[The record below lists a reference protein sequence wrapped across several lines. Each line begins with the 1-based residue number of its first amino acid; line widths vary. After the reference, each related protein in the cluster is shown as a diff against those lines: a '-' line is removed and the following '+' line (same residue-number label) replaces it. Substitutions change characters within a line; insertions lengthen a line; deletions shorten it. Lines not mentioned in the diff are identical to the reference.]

1 MVTRRL
7 CKALKQDDSACG
19 SFPLHDGEFC
29 YMHTPENADAMQEAR
44 RVGGLRKRRE
54 GTLEV
59 IYEVDGM
66 ETVLQLRRVLKIAVM
81 EALGLENSPARLR
94 LLLNAVAVGAK
105 LLETGEL
112 EDRVAELES
121 VVKPRTDVGKRGRR

>member
-1 MVTRRL
+1 
-7 CKALKQDDSACG
+7 
-19 SFPLHDGEFC
+19 
-29 YMHTPENADAMQEAR
+29 MHTPENADAMQEAR

-66 ETVLQLRRVLKIAVM
+66 ETVPQLRRVLKIAVM
-81 EALGLENSPARLR
+81 ETLGLENSPARLR
-94 LLLNAVAVGAK
+94 LRLNAVAVGAK

-112 EDRVAELES
+112 ADQLAAIKGVLDARLPP
-121 VVKPRTDVGKRGRR
+121 KGHHR

>member
-1 MVTRRL
+1 MVISRS
-7 CKALKQDDSACG
+7 CKADNKDGARCG
-19 SFPLHDGEFC
+19 AAPLQDGEFC

-66 ETVLQLRRVLKIAVM
+66 ETVPQLRRILKIAVM
-81 EALGLENSPARLR
+81 EALGLENNAARIR

-112 EDRVAELES
+112 ADQIAELRGVLE
-121 VVKPRTDVGKRGRR
+121 VRLPARKGRR

>member
-1 MVTRRL
+1 MVISRS
-7 CKALKQDDSACG
+7 CKADNKDGARCG
-19 SFPLHDGEFC
+19 AAPLQDGEFC

-66 ETVLQLRRVLKIAVM
+66 ETVPQLRRVLKIAVM
-81 EALGLENSPARLR
+81 EALGLENNAARIR

-112 EDRVAELES
+112 ADQLAAIKGVLEARL
-121 VVKPRTDVGKRGRR
+121 PTTKRRR

>member
-1 MVTRRL
+1 
-7 CKALKQDDSACG
+7 
-19 SFPLHDGEFC
+19 
-29 YMHTPENADAMQEAR
+29 MHTPENADAMQEAR

-66 ETVLQLRRVLKIAVM
+66 ETVPQLRRVLKIAVM
-81 EALGLENSPARLR
+81 EALGLENNAARIR

-112 EDRVAELES
+112 ADQLAAIKGVLEARL
-121 VVKPRTDVGKRGRR
+121 PTTKRRR